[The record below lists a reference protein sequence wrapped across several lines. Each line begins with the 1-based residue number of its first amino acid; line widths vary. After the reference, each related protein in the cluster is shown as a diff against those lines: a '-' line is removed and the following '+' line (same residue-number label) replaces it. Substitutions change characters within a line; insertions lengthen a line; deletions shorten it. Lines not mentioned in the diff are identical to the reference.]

1 MEGRVAVLISD
12 YRDFGEGYRAIWRMP
27 VRGFNI
33 THRLKTVVEMWVTVR
48 TDTNTRIAVRYITDE
63 EQNGVLEEEPI
74 LASSFSWRTF
84 AWDTFTWRVFAF
96 ARTFR
101 RKPKK
106 KKIQYFAVEFE
117 NCDPGRDMNISGITL
132 SWRTAKKVKY

>member
-27 VRGFNI
+27 VRGFNLAY
-33 THRLKTVVEMWVTVR
+33 RLKTVVEMWVTVR
-48 TDTNTRIAVRYITDE
+48 TDTNTRIQVRYITDE

-84 AWDTFTWRVFAF
+84 AWYTFTWRVFAL
-96 ARTFR
+96 ARTSGGSQKR
-101 RKPKK
+101 R
-106 KKIQYFAVEFE
+106 
-117 NCDPGRDMNISGITL
+117 RSSISRSSL
-132 SWRTAKKVKY
+132 RTATPGGI